1 MADTLDPVTFAPR
14 SRSPKSYHA
23 CCAAALVVL
32 AGGCVEPQQPRPK
45 DPEALM
51 AEKACEEGEAPPK
64 GQEPCEKKRR
74 PPGPKGIP
82 GRSPGLPGN

>member
-1 MADTLDPVTFAPR
+1 MTDTLDPVTRAPR
-14 SRSPKSYHA
+14 FHLHA
-23 CCAAALVVL
+23 SFGAALAAMIL
-32 AGGCVEPQQPRPK
+32 GACVEPQQPRPK

-51 AEKACEEGEAPPK
+51 AEKACEEGEPPPE